1 MIAAQHVDW
10 TNIES
15 LVGKLSENILKLPR
29 TFSSITTLSRGGLIP
44 SRLLA
49 DSLGIKTILVDQ
61 KIISSDSLFVDDIFD
76 TGKTFYDVFANV
88 DNSSKFIF
96 ATLFARRGIKYP
108 EQLTITS
115 GFIFN
120 NNLFIL
126 IFIFFAKKFILFLGT
141 FITLYFLFSNK

>member
-1 MIAAQHVDW
+1 M
-10 TNIES
+10 
-15 LVGKLSENILKLPR
+15 VGKLSENILKLPR

-88 DNSSKFIF
+88 DNSSKFVF

-108 EQLTITS
+108 EQLIY
-115 GFIFN
+115 
-120 NNLFIL
+120 
-126 IFIFFAKKFILFLGT
+126 AEKT
-141 FITLYFLFSNK
+141 FDDSYVVFPWDRLEFKNKI

>member
-88 DNSSKFIF
+88 DNSSKFVF
-96 ATLFARRGIKYP
+96 ATLFARRGMKYP
-108 EQLTITS
+108 EQLIY
-115 GFIFN
+115 
-120 NNLFIL
+120 
-126 IFIFFAKKFILFLGT
+126 AEKT
-141 FITLYFLFSNK
+141 FDDSYVVFPWDKLEYEQSLK

>member
-1 MIAAQHVDW
+1 MITAQHVDW

-88 DNSSKFIF
+88 DNSSKFVF

-108 EQLTITS
+108 EQLIY
-115 GFIFN
+115 
-120 NNLFIL
+120 
-126 IFIFFAKKFILFLGT
+126 AEKT
-141 FITLYFLFSNK
+141 FDDSYVVFPWDRLEFKNKI

>member
-1 MIAAQHVDW
+1 MVAAQHVDW

-88 DNSSKFIF
+88 DDSSKFVF
-96 ATLFARRGIKYP
+96 ATLFARRGMKYP
-108 EQLTITS
+108 EQLMY
-115 GFIFN
+115 
-120 NNLFIL
+120 
-126 IFIFFAKKFILFLGT
+126 AEKT
-141 FITLYFLFSNK
+141 FDDSYVVFPWDRLEFKNKI

>member
-88 DNSSKFIF
+88 DNSSKFVF
-96 ATLFARRGIKYP
+96 ATLFARRGINYP
-108 EQLTITS
+108 EQLMY
-115 GFIFN
+115 
-120 NNLFIL
+120 
-126 IFIFFAKKFILFLGT
+126 AEKT
-141 FITLYFLFSNK
+141 FDDSYVVFPWDRLEFKNKI

>member
-88 DNSSKFIF
+88 DNSSKFVF

-108 EQLTITS
+108 EQLMY
-115 GFIFN
+115 
-120 NNLFIL
+120 
-126 IFIFFAKKFILFLGT
+126 AEKT
-141 FITLYFLFSNK
+141 FDDSYVVFPWDRLEFKNKI

>member
-88 DNSSKFIF
+88 DNSSKFVF

-108 EQLTITS
+108 EQLIY
-115 GFIFN
+115 
-120 NNLFIL
+120 
-126 IFIFFAKKFILFLGT
+126 AEKT
-141 FITLYFLFSNK
+141 FDDSYVVFPWDRFEYKESLK

>member
-1 MIAAQHVDW
+1 MITAQHIDW

-88 DNSSKFIF
+88 DNSSKFVF
-96 ATLFARRGIKYP
+96 ATLFARRGMKYP
-108 EQLTITS
+108 EQLMY
-115 GFIFN
+115 
-120 NNLFIL
+120 
-126 IFIFFAKKFILFLGT
+126 AEKT
-141 FITLYFLFSNK
+141 FDDSYVVFPWDRLEFKNKI

>member
-1 MIAAQHVDW
+1 MITAQHVDW

-49 DSLGIKTILVDQ
+49 DSLGIKIILVDQ

-88 DNSSKFIF
+88 DDSSKFVF
-96 ATLFARRGIKYP
+96 ATLFARRGMKYP
-108 EQLTITS
+108 EQLMY
-115 GFIFN
+115 
-120 NNLFIL
+120 
-126 IFIFFAKKFILFLGT
+126 AEKT
-141 FITLYFLFSNK
+141 FDDSYVVFPWDRLEFKNKI

>member
-88 DNSSKFIF
+88 DNSSKFVF

-108 EQLTITS
+108 EQLIY
-115 GFIFN
+115 
-120 NNLFIL
+120 
-126 IFIFFAKKFILFLGT
+126 AEKT
-141 FITLYFLFSNK
+141 FDDSYVVFPWDKLEFQNSLK

>member
-15 LVGKLSENILKLPR
+15 LVGKLSENLLKLPR

-88 DNSSKFIF
+88 DDSSKFVF
-96 ATLFARRGIKYP
+96 ATLFARRGMKYP
-108 EQLTITS
+108 EQLMY
-115 GFIFN
+115 
-120 NNLFIL
+120 
-126 IFIFFAKKFILFLGT
+126 AEKT
-141 FITLYFLFSNK
+141 FDDSYVVFPWDKLEYEQSLK

>member
-1 MIAAQHVDW
+1 MITAQHVDW
-10 TNIES
+10 TNIEY

-88 DNSSKFIF
+88 DDSSKFIF
-96 ATLFARRGIKYP
+96 ATLFARRGMKYP
-108 EQLTITS
+108 EQLMY
-115 GFIFN
+115 
-120 NNLFIL
+120 
-126 IFIFFAKKFILFLGT
+126 AEKT
-141 FITLYFLFSNK
+141 FDDSYVVFPWDRLEFKNKI

>member
-1 MIAAQHVDW
+1 MITAQHIDW

-88 DNSSKFIF
+88 DDSSKFVF
-96 ATLFARRGIKYP
+96 ATLFARRGMKYP
-108 EQLTITS
+108 EQLIY
-115 GFIFN
+115 
-120 NNLFIL
+120 
-126 IFIFFAKKFILFLGT
+126 AEKT
-141 FITLYFLFSNK
+141 FDDSYVVFPWDRLEFKNKI